1 MKKLVSMRWPDSI
14 AAVASIA
21 LALVVSS
28 VAPSSA
34 ACGGYCEAR
43 QVRAMCHHAVASP
56 DLSARERDAEFEKCA
71 SDSLSFLI
79 RTVQG
84 GAARLG
90 LDRAPGLK
98 CASVQM
104 DARERFQWFNC
115 FFLATSQHR
124 SDATR
129 QDRQAAA

>member
-1 MKKLVSMRWPDSI
+1 MKKPVSMRWPNSI

-43 QVRAMCHHAVASP
+43 QVRALGHHAVASQ

-84 GAARLG
+84 GAQLG
-90 LDRAPGLK
+90 LD
-98 CASVQM
+98 
-104 DARERFQWFNC
+104 
-115 FFLATSQHR
+115 
-124 SDATR
+124 
-129 QDRQAAA
+129 